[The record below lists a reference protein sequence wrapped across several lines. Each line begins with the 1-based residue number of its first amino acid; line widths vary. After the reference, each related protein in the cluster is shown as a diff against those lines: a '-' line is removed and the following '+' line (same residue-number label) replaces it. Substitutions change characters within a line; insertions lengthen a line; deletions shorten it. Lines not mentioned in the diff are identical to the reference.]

1 MQQLMSLA
9 ILLLTGL
16 VFGRLMKL
24 VKMPNVTGYL
34 IGGLIVG
41 PSVLNLVHA
50 DALSQL
56 GFISSVALGFIAFS
70 IGSEFKASY
79 FKRVGMTP
87 IVIAILEAMV
97 AVVLVI
103 ASLIAFG
110 FDPAFSFVLGAI
122 AAATAPAATIM
133 VIRQYR
139 AKGPVTETLLSVVAL
154 DDAVAL
160 IGFGIAVAI
169 AQMIENPG
177 SGNLMMQL
185 MDPVIEILGSL
196 GSGAVL
202 GFVLLIPLKF
212 FHDEDNRQALIY
224 AFIFIALFV
233 SSTFGFSDLLTCMAM
248 GAVFANISNESD
260 KVMTIADRLTPPI
273 FMAFFVLSGADLKL
287 SILPS
292 IGLVGIIYVVMRVVG
307 KFLGAWA
314 GAKIMH
320 ASEPVQ
326 KYLGWALLPQ
336 AGVAIGLTV
345 VAQTVVPQ
353 YAETVR
359 AVVLCG
365 TLIYE
370 LIGPSVS
377 KWALTQAG
385 EIVE

>member
-41 PSVLNLVHA
+41 PSILNLVHA

-169 AQMIENPG
+169 AQK
-177 SGNLMMQL
+177 NL
-185 MDPVIEILGSL
+185 
-196 GSGAVL
+196 
-202 GFVLLIPLKF
+202 
-212 FHDEDNRQALIY
+212 
-224 AFIFIALFV
+224 
-233 SSTFGFSDLLTCMAM
+233 
-248 GAVFANISNESD
+248 
-260 KVMTIADRLTPPI
+260 
-273 FMAFFVLSGADLKL
+273 
-287 SILPS
+287 
-292 IGLVGIIYVVMRVVG
+292 
-307 KFLGAWA
+307 
-314 GAKIMH
+314 
-320 ASEPVQ
+320 
-326 KYLGWALLPQ
+326 
-336 AGVAIGLTV
+336 
-345 VAQTVVPQ
+345 
-353 YAETVR
+353 
-359 AVVLCG
+359 
-365 TLIYE
+365 
-370 LIGPSVS
+370 
-377 KWALTQAG
+377 
-385 EIVE
+385 

>member
-1 MQQLMSLA
+1 MSLA

-212 FHDEDNRQALIY
+212 FHDEYNRQALIY

-260 KVMTIADRLTPPI
+260 KVMAIADRLTPPI